1 VRLSISKAHRPL
13 SIHIVWGILLIA
25 LVLIWPYLPHP
36 ACPFHQVT
44 GLPCLTCG
52 ASRAANA
59 LYDGRLGEMFYDNPL
74 LVTFCVA
81 LLLFSLLKLF
91 EYILHLRIELSLSRK
106 AELSGKILLG
116 LAAAANWL
124 FLIVSNR

>member
-1 VRLSISKAHRPL
+1 MIVSVIKKRGPL
-13 SIHIVWGILLIA
+13 SIHVVWGILLIA
-25 LVLIWPYLPHP
+25 LVAGWPYLPHP
-36 ACPFHQVT
+36 ACPFHQIT

-59 LYDGRLGEMFYDNPL
+59 FHDGRLGEMLCDNPL
-74 LVTFCVA
+74 LISFCIS

-91 EYILHLRIELSLSRK
+91 EYILNIKVVLKLSRK
-106 AELSGKILLG
+106 AALLGKILIG